1 MAKTSILNAF
11 IKQLESLSLREL
23 LKIKQKVDELIQKK
37 MFSPYRTTI
46 NSQQYP
52 SNFQGQFTE
61 TYYINTYIEL
71 ESEFTSVQPVKSL
84 STNSTKIK
92 KDQES
97 LEIKNESEVKDN
109 SLENAINLV
118 DEWMTDESG
127 YDEEVYPEI
136 ENALNKNR
144 ASF

>member
-11 IKQLESLSLREL
+11 IQQLESQYLREL
-23 LKIKQKVDELIQKK
+23 LLIKQKVDELIQKK

-52 SNFQGQFTE
+52 SNLQGQFTE
-61 TYYINTYIEL
+61 TYYINTYIGL
-71 ESEFTSVQPVKSL
+71 ESEFTSVQPVTSL
-84 STNSTKIK
+84 STNVTTFK
-92 KDQES
+92 KYQEYD
-97 LEIKNESEVKDN
+97 EVKNESEVKNN
-109 SLENAINLV
+109 SLKNAINLV

-136 ENALNKNR
+136 ENA
-144 ASF
+144 FF

>member
-11 IKQLESLSLREL
+11 IQQLESLSLREL
-23 LKIKQKVDELIQKK
+23 LLIKQKVDELIQKK

-46 NSQQYP
+46 NSQEYL
-52 SNFQGQFTE
+52 SNIPGKITE
-61 TYYINTYIEL
+61 IHYISIGL
-71 ESEFTSVQPVKSL
+71 EEEFTSVKPVTSL
-84 STNSTKIK
+84 STNVTKVK
-92 KDQES
+92 KYQEYD
-97 LEIKNESEVKDN
+97 EVKNESEVKDN

>member
-46 NSQQYP
+46 NSQEYLR
-52 SNFQGQFTE
+52 NFPGQITE
-61 TYYINTYIEL
+61 IHYISIGL
-71 ESEFTSVQPVKSL
+71 EEEFTSVKPVTSL
-84 STNSTKIK
+84 STNLTKTK
-92 KDQES
+92 KHQEYD
-97 LEIKNESEVKDN
+97 EVKNEPEVKDN

-136 ENALNKNR
+136 ENA
-144 ASF
+144 FF

>member
-1 MAKTSILNAF
+1 MAKTSILNSF
-11 IKQLESLSLREL
+11 IQHLESLSLREL
-23 LKIKQKVDELIQKK
+23 LLVKQKVDELIQKK
-37 MFSPYRTTI
+37 TFSPYRTTI

-52 SNFQGQFTE
+52 SNLQGQFTE
-61 TYYINTYIEL
+61 TYYINTYIGL
-71 ESEFTSVQPVKSL
+71 ESEFTSVQPVTSL
-84 STNSTKIK
+84 STTLTKIK
-92 KDQES
+92 KHQEYD
-97 LEIKNESEVKDN
+97 EVKNESEVKDN

-136 ENALNKNR
+136 ENALKKNR

>member
-61 TYYINTYIEL
+61 TYYINTYIGL
-71 ESEFTSVQPVKSL
+71 EEEFTSVQPVTSL
-84 STNSTKIK
+84 STTLTKIK
-92 KDQES
+92 KHQEYD
-97 LEIKNESEVKDN
+97 EVKNELEVKDN

>member
-23 LKIKQKVDELIQKK
+23 LLIKQKVDELIQKK

-71 ESEFTSVQPVKSL
+71 ESEFTSVQPVTSL
-84 STNSTKIK
+84 STTLTKK
-92 KDQES
+92 KKHQEYD
-97 LEIKNESEVKDN
+97 EVKNESEVKDN

-136 ENALNKNR
+136 ENA
-144 ASF
+144 FF

>member
-1 MAKTSILNAF
+1 
-11 IKQLESLSLREL
+11 
-23 LKIKQKVDELIQKK
+23 

-52 SNFQGQFTE
+52 SNFQGQFTG

-71 ESEFTSVQPVKSL
+71 ESEFTSVQPVTSL

-92 KDQES
+92 KHQES
-97 LEIKNESEVKDN
+97 LDIKNESEVKDN

-136 ENALNKNR
+136 ENAFL
-144 ASF
+144 

>member
-52 SNFQGQFTE
+52 SNLQGQFTE
-61 TYYINTYIEL
+61 TYYINTYIGL
-71 ESEFTSVQPVKSL
+71 EEEFTSVQPVTSL
-84 STNSTKIK
+84 STTLTKIK
-92 KDQES
+92 KHQEYD
-97 LEIKNESEVKDN
+97 EVKNELEVKDN

-136 ENALNKNR
+136 ENALKKNR

>member
-71 ESEFTSVQPVKSL
+71 ESEFTSVQPVTSL
-84 STNSTKIK
+84 STNLTKTK
-92 KDQES
+92 KHQEYD
-97 LEIKNESEVKDN
+97 EVKNESEVKDN

>member
-23 LKIKQKVDELIQKK
+23 LLIKQKVDELIQKK

-109 SLENAINLV
+109 SLVNAINLV

-136 ENALNKNR
+136 ENA
-144 ASF
+144 FF

>member
-46 NSQQYP
+46 NSQEYLR
-52 SNFQGQFTE
+52 NFPGQITE
-61 TYYINTYIEL
+61 IHYISIGL
-71 ESEFTSVQPVKSL
+71 EEEFTSVKPVTSL
-84 STNSTKIK
+84 STNLTKTK
-92 KDQES
+92 KHQEYD
-97 LEIKNESEVKDN
+97 EVKNEPEVKDN